1 MGASNTGINGITPAD
16 VMKRQE
22 LFLTAYGMI
31 GSIKGACESIS
42 LNRETVQSWNRADI
56 HGFRDKFDNAKY
68 NFRESLQDLAVTR
81 VLAQKVSDNPTLLIA
96 LLNAH
101 WPEKYR
107 PQVSDSNEDA
117 KELMRDMRD
126 SFRRLGANV
135 KVIDQKKPEDE

>member
-1 MGASNTGINGITPAD
+1 MSASNTGIKGIAPVD

-22 LFLTAYGMI
+22 LFLTAYNLI

-42 LNRETVQSWNRADI
+42 LSRLTVQTWNKFDT
-56 HGFRDKFDNAKY
+56 HGFKDKFENAKY
-68 NFRESLQDLAVTR
+68 NFRESLQDLAVSR

-107 PQVSDSNEDA
+107 PQVSDTNEDA
-117 KELMRDMRD
+117 KELMKDMRD
-126 SFRRLGANV
+126 SFRRLGGDV
-135 KVIDQKKPEDE
+135 KVIDQKKPEGE